1 MSVWGKI
8 LGGAA
13 GLVLGGPF
21 GALVGAV
28 AGHAVDRF
36 NAAQTDDPADATAN
50 IGFTIAVIVLGAK
63 MAKADGVVTRS
74 EVRAFREVFHVPPEE
89 EKNVARLF
97 DQAKQDAHGYEPY
110 ARQVGRLHGGQARRP
125 DPADGLP
132 VPYRRSRW
140 RHRRGRA
147 DLSARRRGPV
157 RHDRPGVRAAARVHI
172 GPDQR
177 DPHVVLGVPAD
188 VDDATLKQRYRELI
202 RRHHPDT
209 LIAQGLPEEF
219 VDVATKQMAAINAAY
234 DEISRKRGLT

>member
-1 MSVWGKI
+1 M
-8 LGGAA
+8 
-13 GLVLGGPF
+13 LGGPF
-21 GALVGAV
+21 GALAGAV

-63 MAKADGVVTRS
+63 MAKADGIVTRS

-110 ARQVGRLHGGQARRP
+110 ARQVGRLMADKP
-125 DPADGLP
+125 DVLIQLMDCLFHIAEADGGIGEAELTYLRG
-132 VPYRRSRW
+132 VAGQFGMT
-140 RHRRGRA
+140 GRA
-147 DLSARRRGPV
+147 FERLREM
-157 RHDRPGVRAAARVHI
+157 HM

-209 LIAQGLPEEF
+209 LIAQGMPAEF